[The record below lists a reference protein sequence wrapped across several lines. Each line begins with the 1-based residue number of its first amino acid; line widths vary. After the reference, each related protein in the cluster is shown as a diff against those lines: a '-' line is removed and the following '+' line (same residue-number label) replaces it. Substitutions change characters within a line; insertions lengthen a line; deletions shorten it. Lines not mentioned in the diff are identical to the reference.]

1 LLEMYEN
8 GSIRRMAALWYMPL
22 GGLAGKLSNIRNGML
37 AYCNFMQN
45 RYVTVFLL
53 MEYAGGAS

>member
-1 LLEMYEN
+1 
-8 GSIRRMAALWYMPL
+8 MAALWYMPL